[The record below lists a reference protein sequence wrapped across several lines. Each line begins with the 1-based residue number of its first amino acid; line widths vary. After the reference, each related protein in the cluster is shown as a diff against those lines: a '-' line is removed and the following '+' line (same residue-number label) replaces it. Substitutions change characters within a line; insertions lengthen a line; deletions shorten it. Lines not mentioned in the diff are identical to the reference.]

1 MAKELQVLS
10 VLDALLLDW
19 WRLFSFDLFFG
30 FLFWLLLLFLLSR
43 LWIIMLVLRISFLC
57 CNHLEGRLE

>member
-10 VLDALLLDW
+10 VLDALLFDW
-19 WRLFSFDLFFG
+19 WRLFSFDLLFG

-43 LWIIMLVLRISFLC
+43 LWITMLVLRVSFLC
-57 CNHLEGRLE
+57 CYHLEGRLE